1 MRIEGPLRLR
11 PQETPAT
18 DGFWH
23 LYMKSNGRVYTLS
36 PEGEETDVA
45 ASGLELIDSP
55 VPPVEGPMTYLRF
68 ERDENGDVQAIYLGT
83 AD

>member
-1 MRIEGPLRLR
+1 MRIEGPIRLR
-11 PQETPAT
+11 PQGTPPT

-23 LYMKSNGRVYTLS
+23 LYMKADGQVYTLS
-36 PEGEETDVA
+36 PEGEETNVA
-45 ASGLELIDSP
+45 APALELIDSP

-68 ERDENGDVQAIYLGT
+68 ERDVDGDVQAIYLGT